1 MARKRGLSL
10 VVLFGSVSA
19 GAARPDSDIDIAVKF
34 GDGDPGLPRILEVQ
48 EEISGIFRGQEVDL
62 SVLNRAD
69 PENCASS
76 IPPGWRPTWPIPKPP
91 LFLVENGVRDERNQ
105 MKFTYYLLRISK

>member
-1 MARKRGLSL
+1 MRLPSSFFA
-10 VVLFGSVSA
+10 SA
-19 GAARPDSDIDIAVKF
+19 APGKLASRASAAFNSAAAARPDSDIDIAVKF

-62 SVLNRAD
+62 SVSSAATSR
-69 PENCASS
+69 NCASS

-91 LFLVENGVRDERNQ
+91 LFLVENGVRD
-105 MKFTYYLLRISK
+105 